1 MAIRCAVAVRCAAV
15 VVEAAIRSRSLSIG
29 ISAPSRDCEGSPL
42 GSHTPLRLRKHKLA
56 SYFRTMYT
64 DTGNI
69 PRHLSASPKISRS
82 HGNYL
87 VVVSICL

>member
-42 GSHTPLRLRKHKLA
+42 GSLRLRKHKLA